1 MEDKPIKLIYGVV
14 KYWNEQRGY
23 GFVTPDDGGPDL
35 FCHARA
41 LERCEIF
48 EPQPGDRLFFER
60 VPSRR
65 RPDSQE
71 VGGVCER
78 LNQDGSRRVEPPR
91 PAPRPARPETLEQV
105 AKREAAAFASM
116 HFVAKAPR

>member
-41 LERCEIF
+41 VNIPR
-48 EPQPGDRLFFER
+48 Q
-60 VPSRR
+60 SR
-65 RPDSQE
+65 
-71 VGGVCER
+71 G
-78 LNQDGSRRVEPPR
+78 L
-91 PAPRPARPETLEQV
+91 
-105 AKREAAAFASM
+105 
-116 HFVAKAPR
+116 